1 MNKIFEPRD
10 PLRVADLKEVNLE
23 QLLPDIYTA
32 TTIYVDKHDAEGKV
46 TTNSFNLLPR
56 GVNSL
61 KVLQVNFYWISKC
74 FQNFHIT
81 FYILGTSDHSRFDVS
96 NL

>member
-23 QLLPDIYTA
+23 QLLPEIYTA
-32 TTIYVDKHDAEGKV
+32 TTIYVDKQDAEGKV

-61 KVLQVNFYWISKC
+61 KVLQVGFCFVISFKRLKL
-74 FQNFHIT
+74 
-81 FYILGTSDHSRFDVS
+81 IL